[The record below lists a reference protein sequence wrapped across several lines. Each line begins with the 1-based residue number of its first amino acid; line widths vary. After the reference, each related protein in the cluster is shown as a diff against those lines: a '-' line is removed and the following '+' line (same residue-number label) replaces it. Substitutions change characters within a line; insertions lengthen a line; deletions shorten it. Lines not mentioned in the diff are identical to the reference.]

1 MEVKKVEN
9 VVKKDVELRIH
20 NKRYKAEG
28 GYWNE
33 FKGIFGKKKSN
44 ELLKES
50 IVKIYDFAYYGIDS
64 IKFDFDYKYWEKIA
78 MFLTALYKKQY
89 DNKNCTDWERIYC
102 DSPML
107 RLYLVDDYNLIL
119 IRLEELNIIELQTV
133 ASKYDKSKTC
143 KYISLNQ
150 NFIDIEGVIYTEKN
164 LISEKYQDAIL
175 KYFNKKIC
183 EREGVIKYIETVLD
197 TCTFSLEN
205 RDVLNL
211 EIAENKFKEE
221 SQSLLN
227 PYVSNKEKIKS
238 EIKIENKESYI
249 KNHNNIMNRYYENL
263 VSKLNSIDLI
273 KKVHYNISVS
283 PFGNRIS
290 HIFSSM
296 PKKYRKRLMIEGEE
310 VIEIDIVS
318 SQVAFLL
325 INLKKWFDNDFDSE
339 LDLELYSRRPF
350 EMIDKLEMI
359 YSEGSKLDLY
369 KYMALKLH
377 GFKAIH
383 DDKIRNQMKSV
394 FTGLFFDT
402 TNNPTFKEEVREEFI
417 KHLFGLNF
425 FEVLQEIERLDIEGI
440 DIKKHRNISAL
451 LQREESKFLSDV
463 MNKLMT
469 DKVMFLPLYDSLIVK
484 KSDKQKVEEAFNL
497 IIEKNGFKDI
507 IRIK

>member
-1 MEVKKVEN
+1 MEVKKVEKA
-9 VVKKDVELRIH
+9 VKKDVELRIH
-20 NKRYKAEG
+20 NKRYKEEG

-33 FKGIFGKKKSN
+33 FKGIYGKKKSN
-44 ELLKES
+44 ELLEES
-50 IVKIYDFAYYGIDS
+50 IVKIYDFAYYGIDA
-64 IKFDFDYKYWEKIA
+64 IKVDFDYKYWEKIA

-102 DSPML
+102 ESPML
-107 RLYLVDDYNLIL
+107 RLYLGDDYNLIL
-119 IRLEELNIIELQTV
+119 KRLEELHIIELQTIE
-133 ASKYDKSKTC
+133 SKYNKSKTC

-150 NFIDIEGVIYTEKN
+150 NFIEIEGVIYTEKN

-183 EREGVIKYIETVLD
+183 ERDGVTKYIETVLD
-197 TCTFSLEN
+197 TCTFSLDN
-205 RDVLNL
+205 RDALNL
-211 EIAENKFKEE
+211 EIAENKFKKE

-227 PYVSNKEKIKS
+227 PYVSESKKIK
-238 EIKIENKESYI
+238 IKIKIDKKDSYI
-249 KNHNNIMNRYYENL
+249 KNHNKIMNRYYENL

-273 KKVHYNISVS
+273 KKEHYNITVS

-325 INLKKWFDNDFDSE
+325 ILLKRWFESDSE
-339 LDLELYSRRPF
+339 VKLKSATPF
-350 EMIDKLEMI
+350 MMIEKLEML
-359 YSEGSKLDLY
+359 YSKGSKLDLY
-369 KYMALKLH
+369 KYMSLKLH
-377 GFKAIH
+377 GLKAIPNK
-383 DDKIRNQMKSV
+383 DIRSQMKLV
-394 FTGLFFDT
+394 FQELIFDRT
-402 TNNPTFKEEVREEFI
+402 ANPDFKDKNKKELI
-417 KHLFGLNF
+417 IHLFGKDF
-425 FEVLQEIERLDIEGI
+425 FEVLQEIQRLDIEGI

-451 LQREESKFLSDV
+451 LQREESKFLSEV
-463 MNKLMT
+463 MSQLMN

-484 KSDKQKVEEAFNL
+484 KSDKQKVEEAFKL
-497 IIEKNGFKDI
+497 MTEKNGFTDF

>member
-1 MEVKKVEN
+1 MRVKKVEN
-9 VVKKDVELRIH
+9 IVKKVVELRIH
-20 NKRYKAEG
+20 NKRYKEEG

-33 FKGIFGKKKSN
+33 FKGIYGKKKSN

-50 IVKIYDFAYYGIDS
+50 IIKIYDFTYYGIDS
-64 IKFDFDYKYWEKIA
+64 IKVDFDYKYWEKIS
-78 MFLTALYKKQY
+78 MFITALYKKQY

-107 RLYLVDDYNLIL
+107 RLYLGDDYNKI
-119 IRLEELNIIELQTV
+119 IKRLEDLHIIELQTV
-133 ASKYDKSKTC
+133 VSKYDKSKTC

-150 NFIDIEGVIYTEKN
+150 NFIEIEGVIYTEKN

-183 EREGVIKYIETVLD
+183 ERDGVIKYIETVLD
-197 TCTFSLEN
+197 TCTFSLDN
-205 RDVLNL
+205 RDALNL
-211 EIAENKFKEE
+211 EIAENKFKKE

-227 PYVSNKEKIKS
+227 PYISVTEKIKI
-238 EIKIENKESYI
+238 EIKIENKEAYI
-249 KNHNNIMNRYYENL
+249 KNHNNIMKRYYENL

-273 KKVHYNISVS
+273 KKVHYNITVS

-296 PKKYRKRLMIEGEE
+296 PKKYRKKLMIDGEE

-325 INLKKWFDNDFDSE
+325 INLKKWFDTDFDSDSE
-339 LDLELYSRRPF
+339 LELHSRRPF

-359 YSEGSKLDLY
+359 YSKGSKLDLY

-377 GFKAIH
+377 GFKTIH
-383 DDKIRNQMKSV
+383 DEDIRNQMKSV
-394 FTGLFFDT
+394 LTGLLFDT
-402 TNNPTFKEEVREEFI
+402 TNNPTFKDDIREKFMI
-417 KHLFGLNF
+417 RLFGKDF

-451 LQREESKFLSDV
+451 LQREESKFLYEV
-463 MNKLMT
+463 MNQLMT

-484 KSDKQKVEEAFNL
+484 KSDEQKVTEAFNF
-497 IIEKNGFKDI
+497 IVNKNGFTDI
-507 IRIK
+507 IRLD

>member
-1 MEVKKVEN
+1 MGVKKVEK
-9 VVKKDVELRIH
+9 VVKKDVQLRIH
-20 NKRYKAEG
+20 NNRYKAEG

-50 IVKIYDFAYYGIDS
+50 LIKIYDFAYYGVDK
-64 IKFDFDYKYWEKIA
+64 IKVDFDYKYWEKIA

-107 RLYLVDDYNLIL
+107 RLYLGDDYNLIL

-183 EREGVIKYIETVLD
+183 ERDGVIKYIESVLD
-197 TCTFSLEN
+197 TCTFSLDN
-205 RDVLNL
+205 RDALNL

-227 PYVSNKEKIKS
+227 PYVSNKEKIKIK
-238 EIKIENKESYI
+238 IKIEKKDSYL
-249 KNHNNIMNRYYENL
+249 KNHNKIMNRYYENL

-273 KKVHYNISVS
+273 KKEHYNITVS

-296 PKKYRKRLMIEGEE
+296 PKKYRKRLMIDGEE

-318 SQVAFLL
+318 SQVAFLTIL
-325 INLKKWFDNDFDSE
+325 LKRWFESDSDIE
-339 LDLELYSRRPF
+339 LSSATPFMMMTQLDMLYS
-350 EMIDKLEMI
+350 K
-359 YSEGSKLDLY
+359 GSRIDLY
-369 KYMALKLH
+369 QYMTLKLH
-377 GFKAIH
+377 GLKAIH
-383 DDKIRNQMKSV
+383 NDDMRNQMKSV
-394 FTGLFFDT
+394 FTGLLFDT
-402 TNNPTFKEEVREEFI
+402 TKNPTFKEDDRKDFI
-417 KHLFGLNF
+417 IRLFGLDF
-425 FEVLQEIERLDIEGI
+425 FEVLQEIERLDVEGI
-440 DIKKHRNISAL
+440 DRRKH
-451 LQREESKFLSDV
+451 
-463 MNKLMT
+463 
-469 DKVMFLPLYDSLIVK
+469 
-484 KSDKQKVEEAFNL
+484 
-497 IIEKNGFKDI
+497 
-507 IRIK
+507 